1 MIYFTLLFFCSIF
14 HKSFNICMNAD
25 TYLMLLYLILFS
37 IYQTWHTLIS
47 STFLMQNLVLY
58 CVYALFF
65 VYWYDYNMQRHIF
78 IFFIHTIW
86 VSKGMLNRV
95 FFLTTLY
102 LPFFCIAFS
111 VCDLKFSFLCTIK
124 IIIKIICMYIVTS
137 VLPTRKKGS
146 FLWKNSWCLCS
157 VIKM

>member
-1 MIYFTLLFFCSIF
+1 MHECWYIF
-14 HKSFNICMNAD
+14 DVIVPYSVFNIPNLTYTDIFYLFNAK
-25 TYLMLLYLILFS
+25 LGLYL
-37 IYQTWHTLIS
+37 YG
-47 STFLMQNLVLY
+47 
-58 CVYALFF
+58 VYMPFFF

-95 FFLTTLY
+95 FFSYHTIST
-102 LPFFCIAFS
+102 FFSAS
-111 VCDLKFSFLCTIK
+111 LSLCDLKFSFLCTIK